1 MELYRV
7 CSMSGNILAVH
18 DEWLRKGVKDE
29 FVDAPIRSDQWAL
42 LVLFCTC
49 FFEENLHIFEVS
61 IMHLFNGIFGVNP
74 TFCYFVFSYWK
85 KKTSC
90 ILLIYL
96 WWFDL
101 NDESATYRWNSVV
114 CDSWP
119 RWANTSH
126 YLIRQTRRFM
136 FIYLDAGHWFFNA
149 YKLLQSFF
157 RWSCGIWTSWQIGS
171 TLNVHKKA
179 LLSVS

>member
-1 MELYRV
+1 MNLW
-7 CSMSGNILAVH
+7 MLPLDQISGPCL
-18 DEWLRKGVKDE
+18 
-29 FVDAPIRSDQWAL
+29 FF
-42 LVLFCTC
+42 FCTC
-49 FFEENLHIFEVS
+49 FFKENLHIFEVS

-74 TFCYFVFSYWK
+74 TFCYFVFSSWKK

-101 NDESATYRWNSVV
+101 NDESATYVV

-119 RWANTSH
+119 RWANISH

-136 FIYLDAGHWFFNA
+136 FIYLDASHWFFNA
-149 YKLLQSFF
+149 HKLLQSFF
-157 RWSCGIWTSWQIGS
+157 RWSCRIWTSWQIGS

-179 LLSVS
+179 LLSVSYRWGWSSMIMDSVTSPKGSLKFDNII